1 MMTDMDSMTDRNPYG
16 SFRARAVKL
25 PAWQIA
31 FIGAAA
37 AALVVTLAAFATAVF
52 LLVFPAMIALDWFY
66 RWRTRKSRTAARGPG
81 PQETVIT
88 TDYEVLPPDPANEE
102 RR

>member
-1 MMTDMDSMTDRNPYG
+1 MNERTPYG
-16 SFRARAVKL
+16 AFRARTIKL

-31 FIGAAA
+31 VIGALA
-37 AALVVTLAAFATAVF
+37 AALVVSLAVFATAVF
-52 LLVFPAMIALDWFY
+52 LLAFPAILAIDWFY
-66 RWRTRKSRTAARGPG
+66 RWRNKKNRASARGPS
-81 PQETVIT
+81 PRETVIT

>member
-1 MMTDMDSMTDRNPYG
+1 MNDRTPYG
-16 SFRARAVKL
+16 AFRARTIKM

-31 FIGAAA
+31 IIGALA
-37 AALVVTLAAFATAVF
+37 AALVVSLAVFATAVF
-52 LLVFPAMIALDWFY
+52 LLAFPAILAIDWFY
-66 RWRTRKSRTAARGPG
+66 RWRNRKNSVAAPRPG
-81 PQETVIT
+81 RETVIT